1 MPDLAVQPRTWQ
13 SEDTQLPI
21 SLFQQPNKNDGYEIH
36 VVFMPEN
43 KICSLL
49 GNAGQENYKTTR
61 RWIGKSQDDIN
72 STVFIRSAIT
82 ADHTSA
88 VHPAKQKKN
97 QTKQRA
103 QATKSTR
110 HGAWWKKKGLFLHL
124 NLSSEFIISS
134 QACVA
139 LKSPKS

>member
-88 VHPAKQKKN
+88 VHPAKQKK
-97 QTKQRA
+97 TKPNKEHKPPKA
-103 QATKSTR
+103 PGTEP
-110 HGAWWKKKGLFLHL
+110 GGKKKGC
-124 NLSSEFIISS
+124 SCI
-134 QACVA
+134 
-139 LKSPKS
+139 

>member
-1 MPDLAVQPRTWQ
+1 MPDLTVQPRTWQ

-72 STVFIRSAIT
+72 STVFISAIT